1 MKGVKFNA
9 VSDGTYLLTETDNP
23 DVFVFL
29 REDEGPLGEYG
40 SRPLELY
47 QAFMTI
53 KMQRGEIPAG
63 ILARN
68 VFYEDIEG
76 YNAIRLWTYELGKEP
91 EYIRRIMNGNAEG
104 GTLPN

>member
-1 MKGVKFNA
+1 MKGVKFDA
-9 VSDGTYLLTETDNP
+9 VTDGTYILAETDNP

-47 QAFMTI
+47 QAFVTI
-53 KMQRGEIPAG
+53 KMQKGELPVG
-63 ILARN
+63 TLARN
-68 VFYEDIEG
+68 VFYEDIDG

-91 EYIRRIMNGNAEG
+91 AYIRQIMNENAGGGN
-104 GTLPN
+104 LPN